1 MLGLES
7 NYKIVS
13 KQNLVIQ
20 CHAGVLELNNYIHF
34 ASNLHNDSLYSPN
47 LNHLINI
54 KNVLIKASIDDL
66 KEYVSFSENN
76 FKKPRTRRIAIV
88 TETPNQVALST
99 LFKMLQ
105 KNMSQEVEI
114 FSTIEKAIDWL
125 QVDSNHA
132 DIKIILDKL
141 QEKI

>member
-34 ASNLHNDSLYSPN
+34 ASNLHNDPLYSPN